1 VLTRRERLRKLFK
14 GTGQRLRTYRGPKV
28 PVFLF
33 GEMRSGT
40 NMLLD
45 CFDASP
51 HTEIFNET
59 DGRAFEDYEL
69 RPLVETQ
76 RLIDTS
82 PASHVV
88 FKPTADGNVA
98 DAIMDRHEH
107 SRGIWIYR
115 HYVDAVNSATERW
128 VQHNEYIRLI
138 LEQPEKARWRARNVS
153 PAQKDMLRSHYS
165 RKLSEPSARALIW
178 FLRNSFYF
186 ECGLDHRGDVHLMN
200 YEKSVQAPDRHVRR
214 AFQHCG
220 LNYQPSYTLEMF
232 ESSVGRLQKPVIDSQ
247 VEELC
252 VGLLDKL
259 DRGWRHETER
269 ENL

>member
-14 GTGQRLRTYRGPKV
+14 GVRQRFQGYGGPKV

-51 HTEIFNET
+51 ATEIFNET
-59 DGRAFEDYEL
+59 DDRAFEDYEL
-69 RPLVETQ
+69 RQPVEIG
-76 RLIDTS
+76 RLIDS
-82 PASHVV
+82 SQASHVV
-88 FKPTADGNVA
+88 FKPTADGNTA
-98 DAIMDRHEH
+98 DAIMNRHDR

-138 LEQPEKARWRARNVS
+138 LEEPQKAKWRARNLS
-153 PAQKDMLRSHYS
+153 RSQIEMLRSHYS
-165 RKLSEPSARALIW
+165 RNLSEQSARALIW

-186 ECGLDHRGDVHLMN
+186 ECGLDHRSDVHLIK
-200 YEKSVQAPDRHVRR
+200 YERAVQFPDRYVRR
-214 AFQHCG
+214 AFEHCG
-220 LNYQPSYTLEMF
+220 LRFESSYTQAMF
-232 ESSVGRLQKPVIDSQ
+232 ESSVGRLKKPEIDAQ
-247 VEELC
+247 IEELC
-252 VGLLDKL
+252 LRLLEKL
-259 DRGWRHETER
+259 DSRLPT
-269 ENL
+269 